1 MSSTLRGHCRFP
13 ENLAARYLSGSD
25 SLYNNGLCR
34 FCLLNSRN
42 CLESASKVSNFR
54 LEDSLDSKLQNP
66 NCLSGWWK
74 RAFSIRLNSDF
85 PSVWIQ
91 ITHPSHVNKFCRR
104 YATRSGAYLRRGLKI
119 ATIKSVHSG
128 ASPPNAQLN
137 SRSFSAKNSFK
148 IQISRLCA
156 MLANRPAWA
165 KPEAI
170 HWLSALIMRRSVVN
184 KEIEDGNFSTQ
195 SVSEFPRCW
204 IPPSSC

>member
-42 CLESASKVSNFR
+42 CLKV
-54 LEDSLDSKLQNP
+54 LDT
-66 NCLSGWWK
+66 
-74 RAFSIRLNSDF
+74 AFSIRLNSDF

-170 HWLSALIMRRSVVN
+170 AEESLF
-184 KEIEDGNFSTQ
+184 EDIIKSLKNQ
-195 SVSEFPRCW
+195 K
-204 IPPSSC
+204 